1 MSIDL
6 CRPFFDKLCQFSNW
20 TPHEA
25 QNEALTAFFN
35 GQRFLA
41 PVFGRRSGKTD
52 VAAHL
57 CRYAMSQS
65 NKLIWACAP
74 SYDLCG
80 RLWDFLLPIAKQAY
94 GNALRPRYAKPA
106 SMSLPWG
113 TRIEFKSA
121 ESPDSMIGAGVDFL
135 IWDEAAPTK
144 NGGMIWQQQLRPTLA
159 DKLGQCLMIT
169 TPRGHNWFHDLV
181 QNDEWWM
188 KQYPSHC
195 NPYLERTELAA
206 MQKEMDPIVYKQ
218 EVLAQF
224 VAFVGMVYTM
234 FDPERHVISDRD
246 AAERTRD
253 WSTSI
258 SVDPGLG
265 NPTCIQLIKH
275 NRIDGQDVVIR
286 DHQASGM
293 LFDDVL
299 RMINEWRPACGYEA
313 EICDIAGKQRSQ
325 ETGASF
331 VGWMRSNG
339 HMFQHAGIRSVT
351 EGINMVR
358 GRLLNTENVTRLWCA
373 EAATHTV
380 KALLNYH
387 YNDKPGPQGEEPVKD
402 NVYDHASDA
411 LRYYVTWRY
420 APKTSWKQH

>member
-1 MSIDL
+1 MAIDL
-6 CRPFFDKLCQFSNW
+6 SRPFFDKLCQFSGW
-20 TPHEA
+20 KPHEA
-25 QNEALTAFFN
+25 QNEALNAFFG

-57 CRYAMSQS
+57 CRYAMGQS

-80 RLWDFLLPIAKQAY
+80 RLWDFLYPIAKAAY
-94 GNALRPRYAKPA
+94 GPALRPRYAKPA
-106 SMSLPWG
+106 SMSLPWN

-121 ESPDSMIGAGVDFL
+121 ESPDSLIGAGVDFL
-135 IWDEAAPTK
+135 VWDEAAPTK

-169 TPRGHNWFHDLV
+169 TPRGHNWFHDLI
-181 QNDEWWM
+181 QGPEWWM
-188 KQYPSHC
+188 RQYPSHC
-195 NPYLERTELAA
+195 NPYLSRDELAA
-206 MQKEMDPIVYKQ
+206 MEREMDVIVYKQ

-234 FDPERHVISDRD
+234 FDPDKHVMTD
-246 AAERTRD
+246 AQAADLTRD
-253 WSTSI
+253 WSTCI

-265 NPTCIQLIKH
+265 NPTCITLIRH
-275 NRIDGQDVVIR
+275 NRISGEDVVIR

-299 RMINEWRPACGYEA
+299 RILNEWKPGGGYEA
-313 EICDIAGKQRSQ
+313 VICDIAGKQRSQ

-331 VGWMRSNG
+331 VGWMRAHGYN
-339 HMFQHAGIRSVT
+339 FQHAGIRSVT
-351 EGINMVR
+351 EGINMTR
-358 GRLLNTENVTRLWCA
+358 GRLLNTEGVTRLWFA
-373 EAATHTV
+373 ESAQPTI

-387 YNDKPGPQGEEPVKD
+387 YADKPGPQGEEPVKD
-402 NVYDHASDA
+402 NIYDHAVDA
-411 LRYYVTWRY
+411 LRYYITWRY
-420 APKTSWKQH
+420 APKTKWKQS

>member
-1 MSIDL
+1 MAIDL
-6 CRPFFDKLCQFSNW
+6 CRPFFDKLCQFSGW
-20 TPHEA
+20 QPHPA
-25 QNEALTAFFN
+25 QDEALTAFFA
-35 GQRFLA
+35 GRRFIA
-41 PVFGRRSGKTD
+41 PVFGRQSGKT
-52 VAAHL
+52 VLAAHL
-57 CRYAMSQS
+57 ACYAMAQP
-65 NKLIWACAP
+65 NKLLWVLAP
-74 SYDLCG
+74 SYELCG
-80 RLWDFLLPIAKQAY
+80 RLWDALLPIAQGAY
-94 GNALRPRYAKPA
+94 GPALKVRYKQPA
-106 SMSLPWG
+106 TMSLPWN
-113 TRIEFKSA
+113 TRLEFRSA
-121 ESPDSMIGAGVDFL
+121 ESQNVGVGLDGL
-135 IWDEAAPTK
+135 IWDEAALTM
-144 NGGMIWQQQLRPTLA
+144 NGKMIWQQQLRPTLMHRMA
-159 DKLGQCLMIT
+159 QVIVTT
-169 TPRGHNWFHDLV
+169 TPRGHNWFHDEV
-181 QNDEWWM
+181 QSDEWWM

-195 NPYLERTELAA
+195 NPYLPPSELEA
-206 MQKEMDPIVYKQ
+206 MKKSLDPIVYKQ

-234 FDPERHVISDRD
+234 FDPDKHIITNQR
-246 AAERTRD
+246 AAEMTRD
-253 WSTSI
+253 WSTCI

-339 HMFQHAGIRSVT
+339 HNFQHAGIRSIT

-373 EAATHTV
+373 EAATNTV

-387 YNDKPGPQGEEPVKD
+387 YSDKPGPQGEEPVKD
-402 NVYDHASDA
+402 NIYDHAADA

>member
-1 MSIDL
+1 MAIDL
-6 CRPFFDKLCQFSNW
+6 CRPFFDKLCQFSGW

-57 CRYAMSQS
+57 ARYAMGQP

-80 RLWDFLLPIAKQAY
+80 RLWDFLLPLAKHAF
-94 GNALRPRYAKPA
+94 GRALRPRYAKPA

-144 NGGMIWQQQLRPTLA
+144 NGGIIWQQQLRPTLA

-181 QNDEWWM
+181 QGPEWWM

-195 NPYLERTELAA
+195 NPYLDRGELAA
-206 MQKEMDPIVYKQ
+206 MEREMDDLVYQQ
-218 EVLAQF
+218 EILAQF
-224 VAFVGMVYTM
+224 VAFVGMVYSM
-234 FDPERHVISDRD
+234 FDMSKHVMEDSKAI
-246 AAERTRD
+246 EITQNWRTCLAC
-253 WSTSI
+253 
-258 SVDPGLG
+258 DPGMNTTAIL
-265 NPTCIQLIKH
+265 LIKH
-275 NRIDGQDVVIR
+275 NPVTGEDVVLR
-286 DHQASGM
+286 DIELHDK
-293 LFDDVL
+293 LFEDIL
-299 RMINEWRPACGYEA
+299 RIINEWKPVGGYDA
-313 EICDIAGKQRSQ
+313 LICDVAGKGREQQTGRSF
-325 ETGASF
+325 T
-331 VGWMRSNG
+331 GWMRNQG
-339 HMFQHAGIRSVT
+339 YDFQHSGLKDIIDGI
-351 EGINMVR
+351 IKVR
-358 GRLLNTENVTRLWCA
+358 GRLLNMDNQVKLTFA
-373 EAATHTV
+373 KSAANTV
-380 KALLNYH
+380 KSMLNYH
-387 YNDKPGPQGEEPVKD
+387 FPEKKSGSIGEEPVKD
-402 NVYDHASDA
+402 GIYDHSADA
-411 LRYYVTWRY
+411 LRYYITWRHMPRT
-420 APKTSWKQH
+420 AWKQH